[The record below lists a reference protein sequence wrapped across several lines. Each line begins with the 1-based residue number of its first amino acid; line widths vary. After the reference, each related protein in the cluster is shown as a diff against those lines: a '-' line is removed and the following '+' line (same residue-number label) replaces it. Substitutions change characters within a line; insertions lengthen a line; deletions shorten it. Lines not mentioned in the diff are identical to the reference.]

1 MLNKLKYLLNKK
13 FNTKLNVNVLVS
25 EPNALR
31 VSLAKINS
39 AVENNNMI
47 FITPDFGLPNMV
59 VISNYLKINDVY
71 HIESERGK
79 IILRVL

>member
-13 FNTKLNVNVLVS
+13 FNTKLNVTVLVS
-25 EPNALR
+25 EPNVLR
-31 VSLAKINS
+31 VHLAKMNS
-39 AVENNNMI
+39 AIENSNMI

-59 VISNYLKINDVY
+59 MINDYIKVNDVY

-79 IILRVL
+79 IIVRVL